1 MIEPWKPFVALS
13 ILAAIAFGLAREAVA
28 DSLPVVSIGVGAMP
42 IDPSAE
48 AFYAQDEGFFKQAGL
63 DVKLTVLNNGAGLLA
78 AAAAGTLDIGFGSPS
93 PVIQAH
99 QRGIPVRFFAP
110 AAVYAGPPANSVLV
124 VAKDSP
130 IHTGADLNGKIVG
143 VSGLRDLTFFSTEAW
158 IEQNGGDPSTVQFIE
173 IPYAEIGAAIE
184 QKRIAAGAV
193 IEPFITTANATRE
206 LANLNAAVGK
216 QYLLAG
222 WFTTD
227 HWMQQHP
234 DIARRFVA
242 VMQRTA
248 RWANTHH
255 KESAAI
261 LARYS
266 AVDPA
271 VAARMQR
278 SRYDEQ
284 AGVSP
289 QLVQPILDLLQK
301 YGKLPPLAAT
311 DLVSPPAL

>member
-1 MIEPWKPFVALS
+1 MRTI
-13 ILAAIAFGLAREAVA
+13 AIALLAVLAVSLAPARA
-28 DSLPVVSIGVGAMP
+28 DAPPAAVSIGVGAMP

-48 AFYAQDEGFFKQAGL
+48 AFYAQDEGFFKAAGL

-78 AAAAGTLDIGFGSPS
+78 AAAAGTLDIGFGSPA

-110 AAVYAGPPANSVLV
+110 AAVYTGPPANSVLV

-130 IHTGADLNGKIVG
+130 VQTGADLNGKVIG
-143 VSGLRDLTFFSTEAW
+143 VSGLHDLTFYSTEAW
-158 IEQNGGDPSTVQFIE
+158 IEQNGGDPSTIQFVE
-173 IPYAEIGAAIE
+173 VPYAEIGAAIE
-184 QKRIAAGAV
+184 QKRITAGAV
-193 IEPFITTANATRE
+193 IEPFITTMKQTRE

-227 HWMQQHP
+227 AWMQQHP

-261 LARYS
+261 LARYTG
-266 AVDPA
+266 VDPDI
-271 VAARMQR
+271 AASMRR
-278 SRYDEQ
+278 SRYDERS
-284 AGVSP
+284 GVSP

-301 YGKLPPLAAT
+301 YGKLPPVAAT
-311 DLVSPPAL
+311 DLVTAGTL